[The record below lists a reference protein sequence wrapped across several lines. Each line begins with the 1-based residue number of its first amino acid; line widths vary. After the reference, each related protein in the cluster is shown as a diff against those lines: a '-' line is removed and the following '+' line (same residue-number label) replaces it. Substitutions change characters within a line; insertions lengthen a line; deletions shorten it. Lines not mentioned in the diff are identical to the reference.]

1 MEDSRAK
8 LASLEREKEAMIRQ
22 YLSLQDE
29 ADAVNEKIYRVCCS
43 VEALNLQILLLKEEI
58 RKAELK
64 SAPPAAPPPL
74 NGKAHP

>member
-1 MEDSRAK
+1 MEDHRAK

-64 SAPPAAPPPL
+64 AVRPAAQPPL
-74 NGKAHP
+74 NGKTHP